1 MLPLILV
8 LWFSSA
14 NSYLSGNRP
23 KDMIIENPDLV
34 IYAAKIQ
41 VTGIQHG

>member
-23 KDMIIENPDLV
+23 KDMIIENPDF
-34 IYAAKIQ
+34 
-41 VTGIQHG
+41 VTEIT